1 MTHTLSADDR
11 LDILEL
17 LARYVRA
24 MDDADVE
31 AFIACFTPEP
41 ELDILGKRVS
51 GAAELRRFAEEYA
64 AWPGRPGWQHHINAV
79 TFEGGGERCQV
90 RSYVMWITR
99 SAEGEM
105 TLRGCSNYLDDCVKS
120 GGRWLFARHVA
131 HH

>member
-1 MTHTLSADDR
+1 MTEPLSTEDR
-11 LDILEL
+11 LALTEL
-17 LARYVRA
+17 LARYARA

-51 GAAELRRFAEEYA
+51 GASELRLFAEDYA
-64 AWPGRPGWQHHINAV
+64 AWPGRPGWQHHINAL
-79 TFEGGGERCQV
+79 TFEGDAERCRV

-99 SAEGEM
+99 GPDGEM
-105 TLRGCSNYLDDCVKS
+105 TLRGCSNYLDDCVKM